1 MKNLLTSFSVLALL
15 CACSGDSS
23 NTQANSSPS
32 HTAGNAVQTVLAGL
46 DPALDP
52 ESTTYRSL
60 DNRAL
65 DLQVFAGKKIFVN
78 FWATWCAP
86 CIEEIPSINRA
97 AAMLEDENFVFLLAS
112 DEDIETIS
120 FFLEDRGFEGNFI
133 KLNPY
138 FGAYGISAVPSS
150 ILVDESGEIVK
161 SWIGAFEWDS
171 PEMIAEIRSP
181 VE

>member
-1 MKNLLTSFSVLALL
+1 MKNILISFSLLALL
-15 CACSGDSS
+15 CACGGDSAGPQTDLS
-23 NTQANSSPS
+23 AQPSAADGVPAILAN
-32 HTAGNAVQTVLAGL
+32 L
-46 DPALDP
+46 DPAADP

-97 AAMLEDENFVFLLAS
+97 AAMLEDENYVFLLAS
-112 DEDIETIS
+112 DESLDTIS
-120 FFLEDRGFEGNFI
+120 LFLEDRGFEGNFI

-171 PEMIAEIRSP
+171 PEMIAEIRSAT
-181 VE
+181 E